1 MRVVNPPQRVEGKL
15 QSVFRIH
22 GLKREAK
29 GPDRNRGSE
38 DDLLQE
44 VIFHV
49 IRDELARNKV
59 AEQLPYAR
67 NINETAAMTSTR
79 PTLIRSDTFMRT
91 PYEGSF
97 SEPRPG
103 SSPYQSPNSAARA
116 R

>member
-1 MRVVNPPQRVEGKL
+1 MHTELDPWRE
-15 QSVFRIH
+15 S
-22 GLKREAK
+22 GLPMREAK

-38 DDLLQE
+38 DDLSQE
-44 VIFHV
+44 VILHV
-49 IRDELARNKV
+49 IGDGLAQNTV
-59 AEQLPYAR
+59 AEQLAYASI
-67 NINETAAMTSTR
+67 INETAAMTSTR
-79 PTLIRSDTFMRT
+79 PTLIRSDAFRRT